1 MSEDRKSEYMDG
13 MLKEEKTDTVR
24 VVQLSSYTGWKR
36 VMRLT
41 WGVKGQTKSLLP
53 DWTKV
58 NVMMG
63 QIKEEER
70 KICRNG
76 FSVLEI
82 WELAFCVWIAK
93 FSP

>member
-1 MSEDRKSEYMDG
+1 M
-13 MLKEEKTDTVR
+13 
-24 VVQLSSYTGWKR
+24 

-41 WGVKGQTKSLLP
+41 WGVKGQTKSLLT

-76 FSVLEI
+76 FCLRDLGVGIL
-82 WELAFCVWIAK
+82 CMNC
-93 FSP
+93 